1 MESPYVH
8 SPCPTC
14 GHIDLGPTTP
24 DVQAIDDRAIPSNE
38 TTLAIAKT
46 AQVQAEVSRL
56 QAETILLLLQPKRNV
71 VTQHGQPRV
80 DPATRALS
88 IPQDVP
94 EGMLISEPAGS
105 ISVAEWEAL
114 GEARLRE
121 LDTALEKIM
130 ATAMIVNI
138 PWESVGV
145 TIHTELAAAGFVFNN
160 MGNNNDFDGIA
171 EWQVAQNPTLSNL
184 VRVRAA
190 ADSARLTFVNH
201 RWMGEM
207 LRIVVRLIELRGL

>member
-1 MESPYVH
+1 MESPDVH

-14 GHIDLGPTTP
+14 GHIDLAPPTP
-24 DVQAIDDRAIPSNE
+24 DAQAIYNDAIPSNE
-38 TTLAIAKT
+38 TTLALAKT
-46 AQVQAEVSRL
+46 AQV
-56 QAETILLLLQPKRNV
+56 QAETILLLLQPQRNV
-71 VTQHGQPRV
+71 VTHYGQPRV
-80 DPATRALS
+80 DTAAPALS
-88 IPQDVP
+88 TPQDVP

-121 LDTALEKIM
+121 LDTALEKIV

-145 TIHTELAAAGFVFNN
+145 TIHTELAAVGFVFNN
-160 MGNNNDFDGIA
+160 MGNNNDFDAIA
-171 EWQVAQNPTLSNL
+171 EWGVAQNATLSKL

-190 ADSARLTFVNH
+190 ADSARLTAVNH